1 MKKVYIYGGAFDPV
15 TTAHTAIITELLNRL
30 KKEPDSLLYILVS
43 DNDTKKYSVECE
55 DRMAMIVHTVNSL
68 HSLYSDTSESP
79 AAYNQGEPSEIF
91 HRVKINDE
99 VSRTA
104 EALQNLRKET
114 NLADATFT
122 LVLGSDEWLSL
133 VTKQWVNSDW
143 ILKNV
148 DFLIVRRT
156 EFIETLN
163 TAKGLGSISDE
174 TYQQLRG
181 ISERLEYVDWIIPKT
196 SSTKAR
202 LMMNFNPLC
211 FCDQV
216 SPVVMSYIRRN
227 KLYGQSEPKEYNDIE
242 DELVNNYDPFRF
254 PRPSVTVTSAIF
266 HNDRILLV
274 KRLKAPYHDY
284 WCLPG
289 GFANPKETCEEA
301 GVREVKEETGF
312 TIDQSHVH
320 QVGVFKPKDPRC
332 DVHKDYL
339 ACCPDSLSPRREGIL
354 PAEPEA
360 QDDAKDAMWYP
371 INSLDEIPL
380 AFHHRE
386 LIAKAIQL
394 RQTLN
399 KD

>member
-30 KKEPDSLLYILVS
+30 KKEPESILYILVS

-68 HSLYSDTSESP
+68 HSLYSDTSDSP
-79 AAYNQGEPSEIF
+79 AAYNQGEPSEMF
-91 HRVKINDE
+91 HRVKIIDE

-114 NLADATFT
+114 SLTDATFT
-122 LVLGSDEWLSL
+122 LVLGTDEWISL
-133 VTKQWVNSDW
+133 LTKQWVNSDW

-156 EFIETLN
+156 AFIETPEA
-163 TAKGLGSISDE
+163 AKETSSISNE
-174 TYQQLRG
+174 TYQQMRG
-181 ISERLEYVDWIIPKT
+181 CKERMEFVDWIIPKT

-202 LMMNFNPLC
+202 LMMNFDPLC

-227 KLYGQSEPKEYNDIE
+227 KLYGQSEPKEYKDIE

-266 HNDRILLV
+266 HDDRILLV

-301 GVREVKEETGF
+301 GVREVSEETGF
-312 TIDQSHVH
+312 TIDKSQVH

-332 DVHKDYL
+332 DVSKDYWGY
-339 ACCPDSLSPRREGIL
+339 DIGMMFDVNREGIL
-354 PAEPEA
+354 PSDPDA

-371 INSLDEIPL
+371 IGKLDEIPL

-386 LIAKAIQL
+386 LIDKAIKL
-394 RQTLN
+394 RQTL
-399 KD
+399 

>member
-1 MKKVYIYGGAFDPV
+1 
-15 TTAHTAIITELLNRL
+15 
-30 KKEPDSLLYILVS
+30 
-43 DNDTKKYSVECE
+43 
-55 DRMAMIVHTVNSL
+55 MAMIVHTVNSL
-68 HSLYSDTSESP
+68 HSLYSDNSDSP

-91 HRVKINDE
+91 HRVKIIDE

-114 NLADATFT
+114 SLTDASFT

-133 VTKQWVNSDW
+133 LTKQWVNSDW
-143 ILKNV
+143 ILMNV
-148 DFLIVRRT
+148 NFLIVRRT
-156 EFIETLN
+156 SFIKELEYAKEF
-163 TAKGLGSISDE
+163 GSISNE
-174 TYQQLRG
+174 TFRQMRDNK
-181 ISERLEYVDWIIPKT
+181 ERMEYVDWIIPKT
-196 SSTKAR
+196 SSTNAR
-202 LMMNFNPLC
+202 RMMNFDPLC

-227 KLYGQSEPKEYNDIE
+227 KLYGQSEPKEYKDIE

-266 HNDRILLV
+266 HDDRILLV

-301 GVREVKEETGF
+301 GVREVSEETGF
-312 TIDQSHVH
+312 TIDKSQVH

-332 DVHKDYL
+332 DVNKDYWGY
-339 ACCPDSLSPRREGIL
+339 DIGMMFDFNREGIL
-354 PAEPEA
+354 PSDPDA

-371 INSLDEIPL
+371 IGKLNEIPL

-386 LIAKAIQL
+386 LIDKAIKL
-394 RQTLN
+394 RQTL
-399 KD
+399 

>member
-30 KKEPDSLLYILVS
+30 KKEPESLLYILVS

-68 HSLYSDTSESP
+68 HSLYSDSSDSP

-91 HRVKINDE
+91 HRVKISDE

-104 EALQNLRKET
+104 EALQNLRK
-114 NLADATFT
+114 DASLSDAVFT

-133 VTKQWVNSDW
+133 LTKQWVNSDW
-143 ILKNV
+143 ILMNV
-148 DFLIVRRT
+148 NFLIVRRT
-156 EFIETLN
+156 AITFED
-163 TAKGLGSISDE
+163 AKAFGSISKE
-174 TYQQLRG
+174 TSQQLRDNKEC
-181 ISERLEYVDWIIPKT
+181 IEYVDWIIPKA

-202 LMMNFNPLC
+202 LMMNFDPLC

-227 KLYGQSEPKEYNDIE
+227 KLYGQSEPKEYKDIE

-254 PRPSVTVTSAIF
+254 PRPSVTVTTAIF
-266 HNDRILLV
+266 HDDRILLV
-274 KRLKAPYHDY
+274 KRWKAPYHDY

-312 TIDQSHVH
+312 TFTTSQVH

-332 DVHKDYL
+332 DVSKDYWGY
-339 ACCPDSLSPRREGIL
+339 DIGMIFDFNREGLSPSD
-354 PAEPEA
+354 PDA

-371 INSLDEIPL
+371 IGKLGEIPI

-386 LIAKAIQL
+386 LIAQAIKL
-394 RQTLN
+394 RQTL
-399 KD
+399 

>member
-1 MKKVYIYGGAFDPV
+1 MP
-15 TTAHTAIITELLNRL
+15 TAHTAIITDLLNRL
-30 KKEPDSLLYILVS
+30 KKEPESILYILVS

-55 DRMAMIVHTVNSL
+55 DRMAMIVPTVNSL
-68 HSLYSDTSESP
+68 HSLYSDSSDSP

-91 HRVKINDE
+91 HRVKIIDE

-114 NLADATFT
+114 SLTDATFT
-122 LVLGSDEWLSL
+122 LVLGSDEWHSL
-133 VTKQWVNSDW
+133 LTKQWVNSDW
-143 ILKNV
+143 ILMNV

-156 EFIETLN
+156 SFIETLEA
-163 TAKGLGSISDE
+163 AKEIGSISKE
-174 TYQQLRG
+174 TCQQM
-181 ISERLEYVDWIIPKT
+181 IASKERMEFVDWVIPKT

-202 LMMNFNPLC
+202 LMMNFDPLC

-227 KLYGQSEPKEYNDIE
+227 KLYGQSEPKEYKDIE

-266 HNDRILLV
+266 HDDRILLV

-301 GVREVKEETGF
+301 GVREVSEETGF
-312 TIDQSHVH
+312 TIDKSQVH

-332 DVHKDYL
+332 DVSKDYWGY
-339 ACCPDSLSPRREGIL
+339 DIGMMFDFNREGIL
-354 PAEPEA
+354 PSDPDA

-371 INSLDEIPL
+371 IGKLDEIPL

-386 LIAKAIQL
+386 LIDKAIKL
-394 RQTLN
+394 RQTL
-399 KD
+399 

>member
-30 KKEPDSLLYILVS
+30 KKEPESLLYILVS

-68 HSLYSDTSESP
+68 HSLYSDNSDSP

-91 HRVKINDE
+91 HRVKIIDE

-114 NLADATFT
+114 SLTDADFT

-133 VTKQWVNSDW
+133 LTKQWVNSDW
-143 ILKNV
+143 ILMNV

-156 EFIETLN
+156 SFIE
-163 TAKGLGSISDE
+163 AMEAAREIGSISNE
-174 TYQQLRG
+174 TYQQMLA
-181 ISERLEYVDWIIPKT
+181 SKERMEFVDWIIPNT

-202 LMMNFNPLC
+202 LMMNFDPLC

-227 KLYGQSEPKEYNDIE
+227 KLYGQSEPKEYKAIE
-242 DELVNNYDPFRF
+242 DELVSNYDPFRF

-266 HNDRILLV
+266 HDDRILLV

-301 GVREVKEETGF
+301 GVREVSEETGF
-312 TIDQSHVH
+312 TIDKSQVH

-332 DVHKDYL
+332 DVNKDYWGY
-339 ACCPDSLSPRREGIL
+339 DIGMMFDFNREGIL
-354 PAEPEA
+354 PSDPDA

-371 INSLDEIPL
+371 IGKLDEIPL

-386 LIAKAIQL
+386 LIAKAIKL
-394 RQTLN
+394 RQTL
-399 KD
+399 

>member
-30 KKEPDSLLYILVS
+30 KKEPESLLYILVS

-68 HSLYSDTSESP
+68 HSLYSDSSDSP

-91 HRVKINDE
+91 HRVKIIDE

-114 NLADATFT
+114 SLTDATFT
-122 LVLGSDEWLSL
+122 LVLGSDEWMSL
-133 VTKQWVNSDW
+133 LKKQWVNSDW
-143 ILKNV
+143 ILTNV

-156 EFIETLN
+156 SFIEALEA
-163 TAKGLGSISDE
+163 AKDIGSISNE
-174 TYQQLRG
+174 TYQKMLA
-181 ISERLEYVDWIIPKT
+181 SKERMEHVDWIIPKT

-202 LMMNFNPLC
+202 LMMNFDPLC

-227 KLYGQSEPKEYNDIE
+227 KLYGQSEPKEYKDVE

-254 PRPSVTVTSAIF
+254 PRPSVTVTTAIF

-289 GFANPKETCEEA
+289 GFANLKETCEEA
-301 GVREVKEETGF
+301 GVREVREETGF
-312 TIDQSHVH
+312 TFTTSQVH

-332 DVHKDYL
+332 DVNKDYWGY
-339 ACCPDSLSPRREGIL
+339 DIGMMFDFNREGLSPSD
-354 PAEPEA
+354 PDA

-371 INSLDEIPL
+371 IGKLDEIPL

-386 LIAKAIQL
+386 LIAKAIKL
-394 RQTLN
+394 RQTR
-399 KD
+399 